1 MEMIS
6 YILSIVATVLGL
18 LEPFG
23 KTMQIILVFNFAGNF
38 LVGVNYFLTQSLSG
52 AGICAVAC
60 VQVII
65 NYFFDS
71 QKKKVPKW
79 LIGIYAL
86 AFLLVNLGTFSVW
99 YDIFSLIAPMLF
111 VLCVAQSDAKYYR
124 IFYASNSIVWIFYDI
139 FAKSYGNLFTHVI
152 LFLAT
157 STAMMVR
164 DRKKNADK

>member
-1 MEMIS
+1 MTMVS
-6 YILSIVATVLGL
+6 YILSIIATVLGL

-23 KTMQIILVFNFAGNF
+23 KNMRIILLFNFTGNF

-71 QKKKVPKW
+71 KNKKVPKW
-79 LIGIYAL
+79 LIGVYAL
-86 AFLLVNLGTFSVW
+86 AFLMVNLGTFSVW
-99 YDIFSLIAPMLF
+99 YDIFALLAPMLF

-124 IFYASNSIVWIFYDI
+124 IFYASNAIVWIFYDI
-139 FAKSYGNLFTHVI
+139 FAKSYGNLLTHVI

-157 STAMMVR
+157 SAAMMVR
-164 DRKKNADK
+164 DRKQNTEK